1 MKLSND
7 INQAMLDTENILMNK
22 KNVQVK
28 LQVKRNNNTFKTRP
42 INIQKSNPEK
52 IEKLKK
58 EIEKR
63 FADKQFDEIHLMTS
77 KIKQEKSI
85 VQVVLRV
92 CTITISNVI

>member
-42 INIQKSNPEK
+42 INKQKSNPEK

-58 EIEKR
+58 ELEKR
-63 FADKQFDEIHLMTS
+63 FADKQFDEIHLMT
-77 KIKQEKSI
+77 KK
-85 VQVVLRV
+85 
-92 CTITISNVI
+92 